1 MSSAGIPRPPAT
13 DAPRPSRA
21 GAVATFL
28 FLVSVLLLAVGLL
41 SLPAPPAAPV
51 AAPSPTPVPAPS
63 PNPATE
69 PGYTFIATKPLGEP
83 VVWEQCVLTYRLLV
97 DGAPSYA
104 AADVEEALRRLAA
117 ATGFRFEHV
126 SDAADPSSEAIA
138 AIESRFSTGS
148 ADLVFAWESHED
160 FVETRR
166 ELGAAD
172 DDAVAWATPFYFDEG
187 IATHFHGALIVFDR
201 DATAPGGFDTA
212 FSHGVTVLHELGHA
226 VGLDH
231 VTDPDQVM
239 ESGERRNPL
248 ANDYADGDLA
258 GLAAVGAAPSCA
270 AA

>member
-1 MSSAGIPRPPAT
+1 MSSAGIPPPPAT
-13 DAPRPSRA
+13 DAPRPRRA

-28 FLVSVLLLAVGLL
+28 FLLGVLVLAVGLL
-41 SLPAPPAAPV
+41 SLPAPPARPV
-51 AAPSPTPVPAPS
+51 AAPTSTPVPAPS

-69 PGYTFIATKPLGEP
+69 PGYTFIATRPLGEP
-83 VVWEQCVLTYRLLV
+83 VVWEKCVLTYRLLV

-104 AADVEEALRRLAA
+104 ASDVEEALGRVAA
-117 ATGFRFEHV
+117 ATGVRFEHV
-126 SDAADPSSEAIA
+126 SDAADPPSEAIA
-138 AIESRFSTGS
+138 TIEARFSTGS
-148 ADLVFAWESHED
+148 ADIVFAWESHAD
-160 FVETRR
+160 FLETRR

-172 DDAVAWATPFYFDEG
+172 DDAVAWTIPFYLEEG
-187 IATHFHGALIVFDR
+187 IATHIHGALIVFDR
-201 DATAPGGFDTA
+201 DVTAPGGFDTA